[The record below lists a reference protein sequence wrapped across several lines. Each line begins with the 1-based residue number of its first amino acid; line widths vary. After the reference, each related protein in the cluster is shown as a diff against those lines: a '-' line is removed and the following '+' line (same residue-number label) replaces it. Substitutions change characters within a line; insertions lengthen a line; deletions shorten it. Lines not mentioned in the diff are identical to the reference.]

1 MTNSIFK
8 YIPLNLRPLIFLIGA
23 LGFLFPNISET
34 TFLFCL
40 KPSVEP
46 LVISRSSSDQVL
58 TDNNELNEFFVR
70 NGVVDIEEWI
80 PNATEQDRDGDIYLN
95 RIYRVYISNDSRLSV
110 DYLISNLN
118 NFSFIK
124 YAENEFI
131 RTPKYMP
138 NDPMSNT
145 QCSLNSVKAT
155 SAWDFWDIPNG
166 LIPDGSEVLLASVD
180 TGVDYTHPDIQDNSW
195 INQAEI
201 PEWMFETD
209 LDSNGDGIVGASEVV
224 EWMVSNNTGDLNGD
238 GIVNLRDAVSDE
250 SPFEDF
256 EDNDGNGY
264 TDDLLGWD
272 CSGYYGTDDN
282 DPFPKEDVADNS
294 TWAHGTHVAGILAAT
309 TDNGQGMASTAYNGK
324 FISVKGSRENQS
336 GEPGISDGYAGITYA
351 AKAGYYSGTFTII
364 NNSWGGGGY
373 SASENSVINNAFNT
387 YGAII
392 VCAAGNGDD
401 STGGQEYG
409 SHYPSSYE
417 NSTSV
422 CAMGCSYAWGNWAT
436 YHYTVDLAAPG
447 ENIHSAII
455 GTGYEAWDG
464 SSMASPN
471 AASCMGL
478 LKSYYPNWTNQQ
490 ILDRIYSSAD
500 RKVYDV
506 NPEYETCNGNS
517 GEDCFGHGMVDVYKA
532 IGMDFSPNVY
542 IDSSYVDVVSDDDG
556 VLNPGETANFV
567 VSLYNEQGWV
577 DANAVIASLSTDNEF
592 VTIINSISTYGSL
605 SSGGVSYPTG
615 DLFQIQLADDI
626 ALGEIDFNIDIV
638 AVGSGGYQYTNTLEV
653 TLNVSLFQS
662 GYPFDTNSEIKSSPL
677 VLDLDNDGIKEIVFA
692 DYNGDVRIIKDGVEI
707 DNGIFPYET
716 GNQVW
721 GAISSADMDL
731 DGIVDFVVTS
741 KSKYIYIFDINGL
754 KSSYNANR
762 YLIGTP
768 VIGNLD
774 SDPEL
779 EVVVGGYSGSTSSN
793 PLFVINADASDVD
806 GFPYIV
812 GEKVKAGVAV
822 FDMDD
827 NGIDDIVFGTDSDN
841 IYVLLDDGTIAY
853 NFPINLGDKIQSEPA
868 IYDTGSEKIILTGCK
883 NNNFYAINY
892 NDGSLRFTIPTGDDI
907 FTSPSFNDN
916 NIYFGSDD
924 GNVYAVDINGNLLDG
939 YPLSVGSAIVG
950 SIVFYDM
957 TDDGLFDMV
966 FGTNSGEVFA
976 YDSSL
981 SLLNHFP
988 INYQFPL
995 SSSTQIVDI
1004 DSDDDME
1011 IIAGTSG
1018 DLIVIDC
1025 KNIISEED
1033 EGGWSLFKGDW
1044 KRSGYYLSEGSSFG
1058 DCGSPQLGDTNC
1070 DQIINVI
1077 DVISI
1082 MNMILGDS
1090 GQYSEYE
1097 LWSAD
1102 LNGDDVVDIFDIIT
1116 IVSIILDN

>member
-1 MTNSIFK
+1 MNSMFK
-8 YIPLNLRPLIFLIGA
+8 YIPLGLRPLIFLIGA
-23 LGFLFPNISET
+23 LGFLFPNTSET

-58 TDNNELNEFFVR
+58 TDNNELNEFFVS
-70 NGVVDIEEWI
+70 NGIVNIEEWI

-95 RIYRVYISNDSRLSV
+95 RIYRAYISNDSRLSV

-131 RTPKYMP
+131 RKPKYMP

-180 TGVDYTHPDIQDNSW
+180 TGVDYTHPDIQGNSW

-201 PEWMFETD
+201 PEWMSETG

-224 EWMVSNNTGDLNGD
+224 EWMVNNNTGDLNGD
-238 GIVNLRDAVSDE
+238 GVVNLRDAVSDG

-282 DPFPKEDVADNS
+282 DPFPKEGVADNS

-309 TDNGQGMASTAYNGK
+309 TDNGQGMASTSYNGK

-336 GEPGISDGYAGITYA
+336 GEPGINDGYAGITYA

-401 STGGQEYG
+401 NTGGQEYG

-626 ALGEIDFNIDIV
+626 ALGDIDFNIDIV

-677 VLDLDNDGIKEIVFA
+677 VLDLDNDGMKEIVFA

-707 DNGIFPYET
+707 NNGIFPYET

-793 PLFVINADASDVD
+793 PLFVINADGSDVD

-853 NFPINLGDKIQSEPA
+853 NFPIDLGDKIQSEPA

-939 YPLSVGSAIVG
+939 YPLSVSSAIVG
-950 SIVFYDM
+950 SIVFYDI
-957 TDDGLFDMV
+957 TNDGFFDMV
-966 FGTNSGEVFA
+966 FGTSSGEVFA
-976 YDSSL
+976 YDSNL

-1018 DLIVIDC
+1018 DLIVIDY
-1025 KNIISEED
+1025 KNVISDED
-1033 EGGWSLFKGDW
+1033 EPAWSLFKGDW

-1090 GQYSEYE
+1090 SQYSEYE

-1102 LNGDDVVDIFDIIT
+1102 LNGDGIVDIFDIIT

>member
-1 MTNSIFK
+1 MFK
-8 YIPLNLRPLIFLIGA
+8 YIPLGLRPLIFLIGA
-23 LGFLFPNISET
+23 LGFLFPNTSET

-58 TDNNELNEFFVR
+58 TDNNELNEFFVS
-70 NGVVDIEEWI
+70 NGIVNIEEWI

-95 RIYRVYISNDSRLSV
+95 RIYRAYISNDSRLSV

-131 RTPKYMP
+131 RKPKYMP

-180 TGVDYTHPDIQDNSW
+180 TGVDYTHPDIQGNSW

-201 PEWMFETD
+201 PEWMSETG

-224 EWMVSNNTGDLNGD
+224 EWMVNNNTGDLNGD
-238 GIVNLRDAVSDE
+238 GVVNLRDAVSDG

-282 DPFPKEDVADNS
+282 DPFPKEGVADNS

-309 TDNGQGMASTAYNGK
+309 TDNGQGMASTSYNGK

-336 GEPGISDGYAGITYA
+336 GEPGINDGYAGITYA

-401 STGGQEYG
+401 NTGGQEYG

-626 ALGEIDFNIDIV
+626 ALGDIDFNIDIV

-677 VLDLDNDGIKEIVFA
+677 VLDLDNDGMKEIVFA

-707 DNGIFPYET
+707 NNGIFPYET

-793 PLFVINADASDVD
+793 PLFVINADGSDVD

-853 NFPINLGDKIQSEPA
+853 NFPIDLGDKIQSEPA

-939 YPLSVGSAIVG
+939 YPLSVSSAIVG
-950 SIVFYDM
+950 SIVFYDI
-957 TDDGLFDMV
+957 TNDGFFDMV
-966 FGTNSGEVFA
+966 FGTSSGEVFA
-976 YDSSL
+976 YDSNL

-1018 DLIVIDC
+1018 DLIVIDY
-1025 KNIISEED
+1025 KNVISDED
-1033 EGGWSLFKGDW
+1033 EPAWSLFKGDW

-1090 GQYSEYE
+1090 SQYSEYE

-1102 LNGDDVVDIFDIIT
+1102 LNGDGIVDIFDIIT